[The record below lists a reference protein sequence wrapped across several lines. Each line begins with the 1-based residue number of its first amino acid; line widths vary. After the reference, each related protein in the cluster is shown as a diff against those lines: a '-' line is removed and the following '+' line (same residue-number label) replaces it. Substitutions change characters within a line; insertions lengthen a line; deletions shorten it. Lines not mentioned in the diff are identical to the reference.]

1 MTSLRVPNVG
11 SKSKRRTIQVK
22 LFVVVMD
29 ERRAKNSGKAGF
41 SVVCCSCKR
50 RRVRAPMEFR
60 LIQLAK
66 EEKRSP
72 DLPLV
77 PLPFL
82 LFIEQTCHPAPSYIC
97 TQLSSLPFFHL
108 VCIFHVAFHE
118 NPADKY
124 DLSNQIQSTSDWL
137 SDFREIERQIW
148 SQRTWKMRVIRGIA
162 ESWRKNLTWENVV
175 GWLRSSEVIF
185 SGGFEIII
193 FLWLFFCTL
202 VLFCFLL

>member
-41 SVVCCSCKR
+41 SVVCYSCKR

-97 TQLSSLPFFHL
+97 AQLSFLPFFHL
-108 VCIFHVAFHE
+108 VCIYHVVFHE

-137 SDFREIERQIW
+137 SDFREIERQIR
-148 SQRTWKMRVIRGIA
+148 SQRT
-162 ESWRKNLTWENVV
+162 
-175 GWLRSSEVIF
+175 
-185 SGGFEIII
+185 
-193 FLWLFFCTL
+193 
-202 VLFCFLL
+202 

>member
-1 MTSLRVPNVG
+1 MTSPRVPNAG

-22 LFVVVMD
+22 LFVVGMMD
-29 ERRAKNSGKAGF
+29 ERRAKKIGKAGF
-41 SVVCCSCKR
+41 SVVCYSCKR
-50 RRVRAPMEFR
+50 PRVRAPMKFR

-82 LFIEQTCHPAPSYIC
+82 LFTEQTSSHPVPSYVC
-97 TQLSSLPFFHL
+97 AHSSFLPFFRL

-124 DLSNQIQSTSDWL
+124 D
-137 SDFREIERQIW
+137 
-148 SQRTWKMRVIRGIA
+148 
-162 ESWRKNLTWENVV
+162 
-175 GWLRSSEVIF
+175 
-185 SGGFEIII
+185 
-193 FLWLFFCTL
+193 
-202 VLFCFLL
+202 